1 MLKSY
6 NRHFEISERKVLLR
20 IFDVVWVLFT
30 LYVVGILF
38 QLEYFIISAEF
49 WNWALVLALYLSI
62 FSSIFELYD
71 LQKASQFPTVLKN
84 VVLTTSVTVL
94 FFLFTP
100 YFTPVLP
107 DNRVQVIYFYLAII
121 LSLLLWRYA
130 YITLISSP
138 RFYKRVL
145 IIGNSTDFGLMARQ
159 LEKADPNY
167 SIIGFIDTDLGM
179 TATSVNQKLKIFSA
193 EDLAT

>member
-1 MLKSY
+1 MQKSY

-38 QLEYFIISAEF
+38 HLEYFNISAEF

-100 YFTPVLP
+100 YLTPVLP

-121 LSLLLWRYA
+121 ISLLLWRYA

-145 IIGNSTDFGLMARQ
+145 IIGNSTDFGLMALQ
-159 LEKADPNY
+159 LEQADPNY
-167 SIIGFIDTDLGM
+167 SIIGFIDTDLG
-179 TATSVNQKLKIFSA
+179 T
-193 EDLAT
+193 